1 MKARS
6 LREELAS
13 LVEFAQERRE
23 CPGEVWGLSTGFKS
37 WDRLTGGLHRGQL
50 TIVAA
55 RTGVGKTTLSLQ
67 VAETV
72 AQGLKER
79 GEDARVVVLSL
90 EMSAR
95 ELLLRMS
102 CSRALVDAERLS
114 QGRLSEE
121 EHRRWLLAVREL
133 ADLDPYLTFWV
144 SGSVTVGDLL
154 VRTEEMHQE
163 CRIALLVV
171 DYLGLIRGIGTTR
184 YEQVSEVS
192 RQLRALATGLD
203 IPVLANAQLARPQDR
218 SEDKPPSLFELR
230 DSGSI
235 EQDADNV
242 LLLWRQPVTD
252 RFGVSVRSN
261 LAVAHLAK
269 QRQGRPGAFHLV
281 LLDGVYRFEE
291 RENGHG

>member
-1 MKARS
+1 MVSRGLKD
-6 LREELAS
+6 ELAS
-13 LVEFAQERRE
+13 LVEFAEARRRQ
-23 CPGEVWGLSTGFKS
+23 PGEVWGLSTGFKS

-55 RTGVGKTTLSLQ
+55 RTGVGKTTLALQ

-72 AQGLKER
+72 AQGLARR
-79 GEDARVVVLSL
+79 GEQSRVVVLSL

-95 ELLLRMS
+95 ELLVRMS
-102 CSRALVDAERLS
+102 CARAMVDAERLS
-114 QGRLSEE
+114 QGRLSEDE
-121 EHRRWLLAVREL
+121 YRRWLTAVREL
-133 ADLDPYLTFWV
+133 AELDPYLTLWV
-144 SGSVTVGDLL
+144 SGNVTVGDLL
-154 VRTEEMHQE
+154 VRTEELHQE
-163 CRIALLVV
+163 RPLALLVV
-171 DYLGLIRGIGTTR
+171 DYLGLIRGIGATR

-203 IPVLANAQLARPQDR
+203 IPVLANAQLSRPQDR
-218 SEDKPPSLFELR
+218 TEDRPPTLYELR

-252 RFGVSVRSN
+252 RFGVHTRSN

-269 QRQGRPGAFHLV
+269 QRQGRPGVFHLL

-291 RENGHG
+291 RENGGG

>member
-1 MKARS
+1 MGPRG
-6 LREELAS
+6 LREELAA
-13 LVEFAQERRE
+13 LVSFAQERRE
-23 CPGEVWGLSTGFKS
+23 RPGDVWGLSTGFRS

-50 TIVAA
+50 TVLAA

-72 AQGLKER
+72 ARALKER
-79 GEDARVVVLSL
+79 EEQARVVVLSL

-95 ELLLRMS
+95 ELLLRLS

-121 EHRRWLLAVREL
+121 EHKRWLGAVREL
-133 ADLDPYLTFWV
+133 AELEPYLTLWV
-144 SGSVTVGDLL
+144 SANVTVGDLL
-154 VRTEEMHQE
+154 VRTEELHQE
-163 CRIALLVV
+163 RPIALLVV
-171 DYLGLIRGIGTTR
+171 DYLGLIRGVGATR

-192 RQLRALATGLD
+192 RQLRALATGLE

-218 SEDKPPSLFELR
+218 SEDRPPTLYELR

-242 LLLWRQPVTD
+242 LLLWRQPVAD
-252 RFGVSVRSN
+252 RFGVQTRSN

-269 QRQGRPGAFHLV
+269 QRQGRPGVFHLL

-291 RENGHG
+291 REI